1 MKKRQLILAIFIIV
15 IMISSAIGF
24 VYTNDS
30 NDANTINY
38 NGFKFKLT
46 ENYNYIVDIQG
57 KQFIFDKSQVEG
69 LTTHT
74 VETYADY
81 KDNPTKYRYIIPLRT
96 GPKEVEKFIVD
107 KNINNY
113 LLNKKYIYI
122 AMDPEYSSKAVLAS
136 LDLAKVLGTAE
147 YSVFKIPTEGALTY
161 SISNATN
168 STFQNTPIIT
178 CNDVNNDIGVIWFN
192 IDNENKIYSNKG
204 CVIIEA
210 VDEDILIKLA
220 DRLVYSLL
228 GIM

>member
-1 MKKRQLILAIFIIV
+1 MNIPKNIGILVIVLILITISLIIFIPLLSNTYI
-15 IMISSAIGF
+15 
-24 VYTNDS
+24 YTS
-30 NDANTINY
+30 PS
-38 NGFKFKLT
+38 GEKFT
-46 ENYNYIVDIQG
+46 FY
-57 KQFIFDKSQVEG
+57 KSQVEG

-168 STFQNTPIIT
+168 STFQNIPIIT
-178 CNDVNNDIGVIWFN
+178 CNNVNNDIGVIWFN